1 MRMTT
6 ERESMSAS
14 DANAPWR
21 DKSILIVDD
30 YPAVRRVIRDIV
42 ISLGMKAEEAE
53 NGIEAQTKLKGASFD
68 MVLSDLVMP
77 EMDGFELTEA
87 LRNTPEYRRLPIVII
102 STHDDA
108 KYIFRALHLGADDY
122 IIKPPSMEMVKTVL
136 ARIFDHDW

>member
-1 MRMTT
+1 
-6 ERESMSAS
+6 MSAS
-14 DANAPWR
+14 EASAPWK

-42 ISLGMKAEEAE
+42 VALGMKAEEAE
-53 NGIEAQTKLKGASFD
+53 NGLEAQAVLKTKTFD
-68 MVLSDLVMP
+68 LVISDLVMP

-87 LRNTPEYRRLPIVII
+87 LRNSPRYRRLPIVII

-122 IIKPPSMEMVKTVL
+122 IIKPPSMEMVRTVL
-136 ARIFDHDW
+136 ARIFDHDWQ

>member
-1 MRMTT
+1 
-6 ERESMSAS
+6 MSAGEAS
-14 DANAPWR
+14 ASWK

-42 ISLGMKAEEAE
+42 VALGMKAEEAE
-53 NGIEAQTKLKGASFD
+53 NGLEAQAALKNKNFD
-68 MVLSDLVMP
+68 LVISDLVMP

-87 LRNTPEYRRLPIVII
+87 LRNTPRHRRLPIVII

>member
-1 MRMTT
+1 
-6 ERESMSAS
+6 MSAS
-14 DANAPWR
+14 ETNAPWKN
-21 DKSILIVDD
+21 KSILIVDD
-30 YPAVRRVIRDIV
+30 YPAVRRAIKDI
-42 ISLGMKAEEAE
+42 ITGLGMTAEEAE
-53 NGIEAQTKLKGASFD
+53 NGLEAQTKLKEKTFD

-87 LRNTPEYRRLPIVII
+87 LRNTPQYRRLPIVII

-122 IIKPPSMEMVKTVL
+122 IIKPPTMEMVKTVL

>member
-1 MRMTT
+1 MP
-6 ERESMSAS
+6 AS
-14 DANAPWR
+14 ETAAPWKG
-21 DKSILIVDD
+21 KSILIVDD
-30 YPAVRRVIRDIV
+30 YPAVRRAIKDIIV
-42 ISLGMKAEEAE
+42 ALGMSAEEAE
-53 NGIEAQTKLKGASFD
+53 NGLEAQAALKNKKFD
-68 MVLSDLVMP
+68 MLISDLVMP

-122 IIKPPSMEMVKTVL
+122 IIKPPSMEMVKIVL

>member
-1 MRMTT
+1 
-6 ERESMSAS
+6 MSAS
-14 DANAPWR
+14 ETAAPWKG
-21 DKSILIVDD
+21 KSILIVDD
-30 YPAVRRVIRDIV
+30 YPAVRRAIKDIIV
-42 ISLGMKAEEAE
+42 ALGMSAEEAE
-53 NGIEAQTKLKGASFD
+53 NGLEAQTALKSKKFD
-68 MVLSDLVMP
+68 MLISDLVMP

-122 IIKPPSMEMVKTVL
+122 IIKPPSMEMVKIVL

>member
-1 MRMTT
+1 
-6 ERESMSAS
+6 MSAS
-14 DANAPWR
+14 EASPWKG
-21 DKSILIVDD
+21 KSILIVDD
-30 YPAVRRVIRDIV
+30 YPAVRRAIKDIIV
-42 ISLGMKAEEAE
+42 ALGMSAQEAE
-53 NGIEAQTKLKGASFD
+53 NGLEALAALKNSKFD
-68 MVLSDLVMP
+68 MVISDLVMP

-87 LRNTPEYRRLPIVII
+87 LRNTPEYRRLPVVII

>member
-1 MRMTT
+1 
-6 ERESMSAS
+6 MSAS
-14 DANAPWR
+14 EAAPW
-21 DKSILIVDD
+21 KNKAILVVDD
-30 YPAVRRVIRDIV
+30 YPAVRRAIKDIV
-42 ISLGMKAEEAE
+42 VALGMTAEEAE
-53 NGIEAQTKLKGASFD
+53 NGVEAQAKLKEKNFD

-87 LRNTPEYRRLPIVII
+87 IRNTPKYRRLPIVII

-122 IIKPPSMEMVKTVL
+122 IIKPPTMEMVKTIL

>member
-1 MRMTT
+1 
-6 ERESMSAS
+6 MSAS
-14 DANAPWR
+14 EANAPWK

-30 YPAVRRVIRDIV
+30 YPAVRRVIKDIV
-42 ISLGMKAEEAE
+42 VGLGMKAEEAE
-53 NGIEAQTKLKGASFD
+53 NGLEAQAKLKTATFD

>member
-1 MRMTT
+1 
-6 ERESMSAS
+6 MSAS
-14 DANAPWR
+14 ESPAPWK

-30 YPAVRRVIRDIV
+30 YPAVRRVIKDIV
-42 ISLGMKAEEAE
+42 VALGMTAEEAE
-53 NGIEAQTKLKGASFD
+53 NGLEAQAVLKGKKFD
-68 MVLSDLVMP
+68 LVISDLVMP

-87 LRNTPEYRRLPIVII
+87 LRNTPQYRHRPIVII

>member
-1 MRMTT
+1 MP
-6 ERESMSAS
+6 AS
-14 DANAPWR
+14 DAPMPWK

-30 YPAVRRVIRDIV
+30 YPAVRRAIKDIV
-42 ISLGMKAEEAE
+42 LALGMSAEEAE
-53 NGIEAQTKLKGASFD
+53 NGLEAQARLKERKFD

-87 LRNTPEYRRLPIVII
+87 LRNAPEYRRLPVVII

-122 IIKPPSMEMVKTVL
+122 LVKPPSMEMVKTVL

>member
-1 MRMTT
+1 
-6 ERESMSAS
+6 MSAEVS
-14 DANAPWR
+14 TPWTG
-21 DKSILIVDD
+21 KSILIVDD
-30 YPAVRRVIRDIV
+30 YPAVRRAIKDIIV
-42 ISLGMKAEEAE
+42 GLGMSAEEAE
-53 NGIEAQTKLKGASFD
+53 NGLEAQSVLKTKKFD
-68 MVLSDLVMP
+68 MVISDLVMP

-87 LRNTPEYRRLPIVII
+87 LRNTPEYRRLPVVII

>member
-1 MRMTT
+1 
-6 ERESMSAS
+6 MSAS
-14 DANAPWR
+14 EAEAPWKG
-21 DKSILIVDD
+21 KSILIVDD
-30 YPAVRRVIRDIV
+30 YPAVRRVIKDIV
-42 ISLGMKAEEAE
+42 TSLGIKAEEAE
-53 NGIEAQTKLKGASFD
+53 NGLEALAVLKTKPFD
-68 MVLSDLVMP
+68 LVISDLVMP

-87 LRNTPEYRRLPIVII
+87 IRNSPQYRRLPIVII

>member
-1 MRMTT
+1 
-6 ERESMSAS
+6 MSAS
-14 DANAPWR
+14 EANAPWKN
-21 DKSILIVDD
+21 KSILIVDD
-30 YPAVRRVIRDIV
+30 YPAVRRAIKDI
-42 ISLGMKAEEAE
+42 ITGLGMTAEEAE
-53 NGIEAQTKLKGASFD
+53 NGLEAQSMLKDKKFD

-87 LRNTPEYRRLPIVII
+87 LRNTPQYRRLPIVII

-122 IIKPPSMEMVKTVL
+122 IIKPPTMEMVKTVL